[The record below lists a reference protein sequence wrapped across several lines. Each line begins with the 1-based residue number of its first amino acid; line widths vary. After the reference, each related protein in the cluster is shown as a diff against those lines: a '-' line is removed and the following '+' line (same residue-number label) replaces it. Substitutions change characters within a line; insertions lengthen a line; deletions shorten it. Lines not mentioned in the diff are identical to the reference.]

1 MRYIYIMSRDVTRN
15 EDKYGDVAF
24 LVTCYAKNCKLH
36 FSVIVPNTIG
46 AQTTA
51 WANFDVLG
59 LLMIL
64 NFVDA
69 TDSEVLGNFYQLRT
83 MGVLFD

>member
-1 MRYIYIMSRDVTRN
+1 MSRDVTRN

-24 LVTCYAKNCKLH
+24 IVTCYAKNCKLH

-46 AQTTA
+46 AQT
-51 WANFDVLG
+51 G

-69 TDSEVLGNFYQLRT
+69 TDSEVLGYFYQLRA